1 MKFKNTLRK
10 PLSIALAAMIATS
23 GVGIMP
29 VYADS
34 APIVTLGENLSE
46 EQQEKVLSFFGVD
59 KNNVE
64 VIYINN
70 MQERQYLE
78 GKVPDATIGTRTI
91 SCSYILPTKEGGIV
105 VKTANL
111 TWVTDGM
118 LANALLT
125 SGIENCQVLATAP
138 FPVSGTG
145 ALTGVL
151 VSYEKSS
158 GEQLDE
164 EKKQLA
170 TEELIVTGEII
181 DEVVG
186 QTPPEGTTNPDGTPD
201 GTQNITT
208 SYQEITEEQILA
220 ILNDIKLAVINGELS
235 EEKVK
240 EIVDARLKEYGI
252 KLTDETYN
260 RLVAYLT
267 SLSHVDYGDKIKG
280 EISELTG
287 RIKEGFDINVKAH
300 IDIDFK
306 TDKNSLNQFWTNVVN
321 FLKYLFGEELTVI
334 GSKGKEA
341 LGIFKD
347 VDTDVIQYDEP
358 VAGDPPV
365 PDDTSE
371 NGEGESENA
380 TETSENT
387 EEPSVEEAGSVSGV
401 EDTSEAPSEP
411 VNSETQTPNENSGG
425 SGVSLDDLIG

>member
-1 MKFKNTLRK
+1 MKIGHRLKK

-23 GVGIMP
+23 GVAVVP

-34 APIVTLGENLSE
+34 APIVTLGQDLSE
-46 EQQEKVLSFFGVD
+46 EQQQKVLSFFGVD
-59 KNNVE
+59 KDNVE

-70 MQERQYLE
+70 TQERQYLE

-145 ALTGVL
+145 ALTGVM

-158 GEQLDE
+158 GSQLDE

-170 TEELIVTGEII
+170 TEELVVTGEII

-186 QTPPEGTTNPDGTPD
+186 QTPTEDTTNPDGTPV
-201 GTQNITT
+201 TT
-208 SYQEITEEQILA
+208 NSYQQITEEQILA
-220 ILNDIKLAVINGELS
+220 ILNDIKIAVINGELS
-235 EEKVK
+235 EDKVK
-240 EIVDARLKEYGI
+240 EIVDAHLKEYGI
-252 KLTDETYN
+252 QLTEETYN

-267 SLSHVDYGDKIKG
+267 SLSGVKYSTKIKT
-280 EISELTG
+280 EITDLTG

-306 TDKNSLNQFWTNVVN
+306 TDKNSLDQFWSNVFN

-341 LGIFKD
+341 LGIFKT

-365 PDDTSE
+365 TGDEDT
-371 NGEGESENA
+371 
-380 TETSENT
+380 TETADNTEEETTETTEGDTQTPDVAQDTEAPVENT
-387 EEPSVEEAGSVSGV
+387 E
-401 EDTSEAPSEP
+401 APVAEIP
-411 VNSETQTPNENSGG
+411 ENNGGG

>member
-1 MKFKNTLRK
+1 MKFKNTLK
-10 PLSIALAAMIATS
+10 KNLCVALAAMISTC
-23 GVGIMP
+23 GVSVMP

-34 APIVTLGENLSE
+34 APIVTLGESLST
-46 EQQEKVLSFFGVD
+46 EQQDKVLSFFGVD
-59 KNNVE
+59 RNNVDI
-64 VIYINN
+64 IYINN
-70 MQERQYLE
+70 QQERQYLE
-78 GKVPDATIGTRTI
+78 GRVPDATIGTRTI

-158 GEQLDE
+158 GEKLDE
-164 EKKQLA
+164 EKKQIA

-186 QTPPEGTTNPDGTPD
+186 QAPAEGTTNPDGT
-201 GTQNITT
+201 QNTTT
-208 SYQEITEEQILA
+208 SYQQITEEQILA
-220 ILNDIKLAVINGELS
+220 ILNDIKVAVINGELS
-235 EEKVK
+235 EDKVK

-267 SLSHVDYGDKIKG
+267 SLSHINYGDKIKG
-280 EISELTG
+280 EIEELTG
-287 RIKEGFDINVKAH
+287 RIKDGFDINIKAH

-306 TDKNSLNQFWTNVVN
+306 TDKGSIDQFWSNVFN
-321 FLKYLFGEELTVI
+321 FLKYLFGEELTI
-334 GSKGKEA
+334 ISSKGKEA
-341 LGIFKD
+341 MGIFKT

-365 PDDTSE
+365 PDSD
-371 NGEGESENA
+371 GETQES
-380 TETSENT
+380 TEA
-387 EEPSVEEAGSVSGV
+387 PVGGV
-401 EDTSEAPSEP
+401 EDTTEVVAETPDTNGEAQEVTEANEVVETEAP
-411 VNSETQTPNENSGG
+411 VNNGES
-425 SGVSLDDLIG
+425 SGVSLDDLIGN